1 MGIIN
6 SSASRHQT
14 GNINKSGRGAEARG
28 TGGSTSLLKG
38 VRWAATFQFPAD
50 LGEGK
55 LSRSRQGVDLHVTA
69 IPGPT
74 QGLRGFS

>member
-14 GNINKSGRGAEARG
+14 GNINKSGRRAESRG

-38 VRWAATFQFPAD
+38 VRWAATFQFQLRVAMQ
-50 LGEGK
+50 K
-55 LSRSRQGVDLHVTA
+55 RVHRSFC
-69 IPGPT
+69 
-74 QGLRGFS
+74 RGIRNPQNK

>member
-14 GNINKSGRGAEARG
+14 GNINKSGSGAEARG

-38 VRWAATFQFPAD
+38 VRWAATFQFQ
-50 LGEGK
+50 LGVAMQK
-55 LSRSRQGVDLHVTA
+55 RAHRSFCREIRNPQNK
-69 IPGPT
+69 
-74 QGLRGFS
+74 